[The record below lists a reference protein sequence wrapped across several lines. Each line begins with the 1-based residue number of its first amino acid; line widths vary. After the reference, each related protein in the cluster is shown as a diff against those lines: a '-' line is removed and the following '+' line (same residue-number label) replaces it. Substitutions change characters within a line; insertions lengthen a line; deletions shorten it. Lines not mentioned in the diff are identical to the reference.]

1 MKKYFLFR
9 SLLYSSVL
17 LLSFTQ
23 CSQKRESKQVDS
35 SVGGFSAP
43 AMESASGSASDAA
56 AAEPAPI
63 APSGSASSDVKMER
77 KLTKEGTL
85 IWETADIR
93 KTHAGII
100 ERAKKLN
107 GYLSNDNQVRDEYQ
121 IRTTMELRIP
131 SDKFDVFITDME
143 KDVQRFDEKNIK
155 VLDVTEEYID
165 VTARIKTKKELEQHY
180 YDLLKQTK
188 NVSEVLQVEEE
199 LNNVRTDIESAE
211 SRLKYLNDRVG
222 MSVLNLT
229 FYETTSAPVGF
240 FGEIGKGFVEGWKG
254 LLYFMLGV
262 IRAWPLV
269 LLISFLL
276 FWFMRRRLRR

>member
-9 SLLYSSVL
+9 SILYGSLTLLTL
-17 LLSFTQ
+17 TQ
-23 CSQKRESKQVDS
+23 CAQKQESKIDATTTS
-35 SVGGFSAP
+35 DFATP
-43 AMESASGSASDAA
+43 AMENAADAA
-56 AAEPAPI
+56 TSSPSTSSS
-63 APSGSASSDVKMER
+63 PSGAASSEVKMER

-85 IWETADIR
+85 VWETSDIR

-121 IRTTMELRIP
+121 IRTNMELRIP
-131 SDKFDVFITDME
+131 SDQFDAFIADME
-143 KDVQRFDEKNIK
+143 KDVQKFDEKNIK
-155 VLDVTEEYID
+155 VVDVTEEYID

-188 NVSEVLQVEEE
+188 NVSEVLQVEEQ

-211 SRLKYLNDRVG
+211 GRLKYLNDRVS

-254 LLYFMLGV
+254 LLYFILGI
-262 IRAWPLV
+262 IRVWPLM
-269 LLISFLL
+269 LALSALL
-276 FWFMRRRLRR
+276 FWLIRRWRRK

>member
-9 SLLYSSVL
+9 SILYGSLTLLTL
-17 LLSFTQ
+17 TQ
-23 CSQKRESKQVDS
+23 CAQKQESKIDATTTS
-35 SVGGFSAP
+35 DFSAP
-43 AMESASGSASDAA
+43 AMEDAA
-56 AAEPAPI
+56 DAASSSPSTPSS
-63 APSGSASSDVKMER
+63 PSGTASSEVKMER

-85 IWETADIR
+85 VWETSDIR

-121 IRTTMELRIP
+121 IRTNMELRIP
-131 SDKFDVFITDME
+131 SDQFDAFIADME
-143 KDVQRFDEKNIK
+143 KDVQKFDEKNIK
-155 VLDVTEEYID
+155 VVDVTEEYID

-188 NVSEVLQVEEE
+188 NVSEVLQVEEQ

-211 SRLKYLNDRVG
+211 GRLKYLNDRVS

-254 LLYFMLGV
+254 LLYFILGI
-262 IRAWPLV
+262 IRVWPLM
-269 LLISFLL
+269 LALSALL
-276 FWFMRRRLRR
+276 FWLIRRWRRK

>member
-9 SLLYSSVL
+9 SILYGSLTLLTL
-17 LLSFTQ
+17 TQ
-23 CSQKRESKQVDS
+23 CAQKQESKIDATATS
-35 SVGGFSAP
+35 DFATP
-43 AMESASGSASDAA
+43 AMENAADAA
-56 AAEPAPI
+56 TSSPSTSSS
-63 APSGSASSDVKMER
+63 PSGAASSEVKMER

-85 IWETADIR
+85 VWETSDIR

-121 IRTTMELRIP
+121 IRTNMELRIP
-131 SDKFDVFITDME
+131 SDQFDAFIADME
-143 KDVQRFDEKNIK
+143 KDFLKFDEKNIK
-155 VLDVTEEYID
+155 VVDVTEEYID

-188 NVSEVLQVEEE
+188 NVSEVLQVEEQ

-211 SRLKYLNDRVG
+211 GRLKYLNDRVS

-254 LLYFMLGV
+254 LLYFILGI
-262 IRAWPLV
+262 IRVWPLM
-269 LLISFLL
+269 LALSALL
-276 FWFMRRRLRR
+276 FWLIRRWRKK